1 MSSYWQASPGEAVD
15 RVIVTV
21 SFMRLDAK
29 PERRWSALPVGTRL
43 ELAPR
48 LSVGAY
54 RDLYDR
60 VGGPW
65 LWWLR
70 RMMPEPMLA
79 RLLADPAVAVYRLLQ
94 GEMVA
99 GFFELDAT
107 SWPDVNLSYFGLLPE
122 AIGQG
127 LGFSLLGA
135 AIDQVFS
142 GPVRGMTVN
151 TCTADHPRALPNYQR
166 AGFRIMRQVREVWD
180 IPQRLGFV
188 IPPHLRPIGHTPGYT
203 PGHAPGHGA
212 DRAGD
217 ASGEA

>member
-1 MSSYWQASPGEAVD
+1 MSSYWQALPGEAVD

-29 PERRWSALPVGTRL
+29 PEPRWSALPAGTRL
-43 ELAPR
+43 DLAPR
-48 LSVGAY
+48 LSVSAY

-79 RLLADPAVAVYRLLQ
+79 RLLADPAVAIYRLWQ
-94 GEMVA
+94 GNAVL

-135 AIDQVFS
+135 AIEQVFS

-180 IPQRLGFV
+180 IPRRLGFAV
-188 IPPHLRPIGHTPGYT
+188 PPHLLAIGQDG
-203 PGHAPGHGA
+203 APGLGLVA
-212 DRAGD
+212 DRSGD

>member
-1 MSSYWQASPGEAVD
+1 MSSYWQALPGEAAD

-29 PERRWSALPVGTRL
+29 PERRWSALPAGTRL

-48 LSVGAY
+48 LSVAAY

-79 RLLADPAVAVYRLLQ
+79 RLLADPAVAVYRLWH
-94 GEMVA
+94 GETVA

-127 LGFSLLGA
+127 LGFALLGA

-166 AGFRIMRQVREVWD
+166 AGFRIIRQVREVWD
-180 IPQRLGFV
+180 IPQRLGFA
-188 IPPHLRPIGHTPGYT
+188 IPPHLRPISQASGDP
-203 PGHAPGHGA
+203 A
-212 DRAGD
+212 DRAADRADD
-217 ASGEA
+217 ASGAA